1 MSGQAKNKMRPI
13 ALRLIV
19 MGLFGV
25 VALSPPARAGLFDD
39 DVARQHIVDQAKRLD
54 GLGARLD
61 AQATRLD
68 AQKIQLEARLDSLL
82 TQVNTASERI
92 EKIEVALKNQ
102 PILELLNQIELLKKE
117 MQNLR
122 GQIELVNNAVEGN
135 VKRQKDM
142 YLDLDARIKRWEST
156 HSVSNPA
163 PTAPTA
169 PPTPSAPP
177 VPSAPTP
184 APTPVVNMTSPA
196 PVAPPLPTPAPMPVS
211 AVTPAPSAPS
221 SAVSPSTPATVATKV
236 SEENRA
242 YQEAQTI
249 RRAGNFHASIEAFQA
264 FLVQHPRSG
273 LSASV
278 HFWIGECY
286 FRLKEYKKA
295 IANQQKLLV
304 EFPATEKA
312 PEALMI
318 IANSQIELGSLSS
331 ARKTLESLMTRYPN
345 TESADKAKR
354 RLASLH

>member
-1 MSGQAKNKMRPI
+1 MSGQAKNKMRSI
-13 ALRLIV
+13 ALRMIV

-156 HSVSNPA
+156 NAVSNPA
-163 PTAPTA
+163 P
-169 PPTPSAPP
+169 PTPPAPP
-177 VPSAPTP
+177 VPSAPNP

-196 PVAPPLPTPAPMPVS
+196 PVAPPVPTPASTPVD
-211 AVTPAPSAPS
+211 AVTPASSAPPSAPS
-221 SAVSPSTPATVATKV
+221 PSAPATVATKV

-249 RRAGNFHASIEAFQA
+249 RRAGNFHASIEAFRA

-273 LSASV
+273 LSPSV

-304 EFPATEKA
+304 EFPASEKA

-318 IANSQIELGSLSS
+318 IANSQIELGSLSA

>member
-1 MSGQAKNKMRPI
+1 MSGQAKNKMRSI
-13 ALRLIV
+13 ALRMIV

-156 HSVSNPA
+156 NAVSNPA
-163 PTAPTA
+163 P
-169 PPTPSAPP
+169 PTPPAPP
-177 VPSAPTP
+177 VPSAPNP

-196 PVAPPLPTPAPMPVS
+196 PVAPPVPTPASTPVD
-211 AVTPAPSAPS
+211 AVTPASSAPLSAPS
-221 SAVSPSTPATVATKV
+221 PSAPATVATKV

-249 RRAGNFHASIEAFQA
+249 RRAGNFHASIEAFRA

-273 LSASV
+273 LSPSV

-304 EFPATEKA
+304 EFPASEKA

-318 IANSQIELGSLSS
+318 IANSQIELGSLSA

>member
-1 MSGQAKNKMRPI
+1 M
-13 ALRLIV
+13 IV

-156 HSVSNPA
+156 NAVSNPA
-163 PTAPTA
+163 P
-169 PPTPSAPP
+169 PTPPAPP
-177 VPSAPTP
+177 VPSAPNP

-196 PVAPPLPTPAPMPVS
+196 PVAPPVPTPASTPVD
-211 AVTPAPSAPS
+211 AVTPASSAPLSAPS
-221 SAVSPSTPATVATKV
+221 PSAPATVATKV

-249 RRAGNFHASIEAFQA
+249 RRAGNFHASIEAFRA

-273 LSASV
+273 LSPSV

-304 EFPATEKA
+304 EFPASEKA

-318 IANSQIELGSLSS
+318 IANSQIELGSLSA